1 MQSKSIVTVVIG
13 LVGVYFLI
21 FHTDPLPF
29 NHDSIGLPPFHVVHA
44 IFGII
49 LLAVAAYLWRKSKDT
64 KSQT

>member
-1 MQSKSIVTVVIG
+1 MQGKSIATVVIG

-29 NHDSIGLPPFHVVHA
+29 NHDSIGLPPFHVVHS

>member
-49 LLAVAAYLWRKSKDT
+49 LLAAAAYLWRKSKDT